1 MSGKHELEFVVLS
14 GHNQLQQHDTM
25 TVYTHAPKSVQ
36 VKAQNVDKCVS
47 SPNQISFLICK
58 LNLGWIRTL
67 TLLVNPILT
76 DDWCVPM

>member
-47 SPNQISFLICK
+47 SPNQISFLIC
-58 LNLGWIRTL
+58 
-67 TLLVNPILT
+67 
-76 DDWCVPM
+76 